1 MGTLINL
8 ASFEVLA
15 YVIGG
20 TYISVFLIYAAS
32 KTFFS
37 SNFQDIS
44 LYYYCFI
51 LLFIVKVRAFHKSV
65 TTKKDEQYGLSCGT
79 NMEVKGCVFKNPS
92 GKPFNIWDGAS

>member
-1 MGTLINL
+1 MQIMIKPIKKNQ
-8 ASFEVLA
+8 FE
-15 YVIGG
+15 
-20 TYISVFLIYAAS
+20 TMN
-32 KTFFS
+32 T